1 MTRAHTRGSAARA
14 AGAVAAA
21 VLAAS
26 VLWTAGAAGQSATDP
41 LATRSKGRADA
52 PVVVYEMADFQC
64 PACRQFAL
72 ETMPALEREYV
83 RTGKVRFVFVNFPL
97 SFFDS
102 TFHRNATPAAELA
115 MCAAKQD
122 RFWPMHDAL
131 FQRQSVWAP
140 LADPST
146 YFAALADTVGLARR
160 PLAACLTDG
169 SVRAEVAAEAQRS
182 YRAGARSTPTFWI
195 AGGIMEGAPPLAVFR
210 AVLDS
215 IYQARAATR

>member
-1 MTRAHTRGSAARA
+1 VTRTILVLLGAA
-14 AGAVAAA
+14 
-21 VLAAS
+21 LAAP
-26 VLWTAGAAGQSATDP
+26 VVALQDPDP
-41 LATRSKGRADA
+41 LAPRSKGRADA

-72 ETMPALEREYV
+72 ETMPVLEREYV

-115 MCAAKQD
+115 MCAARQD
-122 RFWPMHDAL
+122 RFWPVHDAL
-131 FQRQSVWAP
+131 FQRQPAWAP
-140 LADPST
+140 LPDPSG
-146 YFAALADTVGLARR
+146 YFAALADTVGLERAALDAC
-160 PLAACLTDG
+160 LAAG
-169 SVRAEVAAEAQRS
+169 SVRAEVEADARRS

-195 AGGIMEGAPPLAVFR
+195 AGGMMDGAAPLAVFR

-215 IYQARAATR
+215 IYRARTSAR